1 MKIISVVRDFEMYD
15 RLVRNNPFN
24 KGADF
29 SCFDNRQEN
38 LGIAARYN
46 QFLNGYDLP
55 TKTG

>member
-29 SCFDNRQEN
+29 SCLTIGRKI
-38 LGIAARYN
+38 LA
-46 QFLNGYDLP
+46 FLPDIISF
-55 TKTG
+55 